1 MEICCWISCG
11 AAWSVASAVCAA
23 VKADPHAGAG
33 SSPVTRK
40 YRDDRIADIL
50 QNVAPARYDA
60 RHDQIKEGIQELNDP
75 LLRKLIGE
83 SAETAQIG
91 DQHCRLEVADVASLN
106 GARHDPRPRIAPN
119 IGGKKLAVDPPDRHR
134 FENGD
139 ECRDEIAKQFDI
151 RFREA
156 AGRVGCPRHCVND
169 PIREDERRH
178 HIMRNAFRPQRR
190 EDREVPVGG
199 FAKDSIK
206 PVSGFDDVLNR
217 AILVIRRKLDTVPCG
232 ANLNTLSTPP
242 DACRSTEFWM
252 ERANMCG
259 GAGYRNAQRSELLAE
274 HFKKATDI
282 GRESAL
288 LG

>member
-1 MEICCWISCG
+1 MEICCWISVG
-11 AAWSVASAVCAA
+11 AACSAASAVCAA
-23 VKADPHAGAG
+23 VKADPHAGVG
-33 SSPVTRK
+33 FSPVIGN
-40 YRDDRIADIL
+40 IAMT
-50 QNVAPARYDA
+50 ASPTYF
-60 RHDQIKEGIQELNDP
+60 KMSPP
-75 LLRKLIGE
+75 LELIGE
-83 SAETAQIG
+83 SAETAQVG
-91 DQHCRLEVADVASLN
+91 EQHCRLEVADVASLN
-106 GARHDPRPRIAPN
+106 GARHDPRTRIAPN

-134 FENGD
+134 FENGN

-178 HIMRNAFRPQRR
+178 HIMRDALRPQRC

-206 PVSGFDDVLNR
+206 PLSGFDDVLNR
-217 AILVIRRKLDTVPCG
+217 AILVIRRKLDTVPRG

-288 LG
+288 LGQPAKKFGLATGR

>member
-1 MEICCWISCG
+1 
-11 AAWSVASAVCAA
+11 
-23 VKADPHAGAG
+23 
-33 SSPVTRK
+33 
-40 YRDDRIADIL
+40 L
-50 QNVAPARYDA
+50 
-60 RHDQIKEGIQELNDP
+60 
-75 LLRKLIGE
+75 
-83 SAETAQIG
+83 
-91 DQHCRLEVADVASLN
+91 
-106 GARHDPRPRIAPN
+106 
-119 IGGKKLAVDPPDRHR
+119 
-134 FENGD
+134 ENGD

-178 HIMRNAFRPQRR
+178 HIMRDALRPQRC

-206 PVSGFDDVLNR
+206 PLSGFDDVLNR
-217 AILVIRRKLDTVPCG
+217 AILVIRRKLDTVPRG

-288 LG
+288 LGQPAKKFGLATGR